1 MLIYGGNLMGRQ
13 KAKINFTPFI
23 VGVVFIILIIGI
35 CVVTREIE
43 QRTPS
48 KEKADT
54 FEYFGFTGDENTT
67 GALGLAESEEVAM
80 MVDDTFLEERGVIVD
95 NRVYVPVKMV
105 TKYLNK
111 RFYWDSNENLL
122 LFTTPSDIVRAEV
135 GSNEYSV
142 GKNKQSVDYQIVKT
156 YGSDACYVALDF
168 VNLYTGMIYDKYENP
183 NRIHI
188 YTKTIDQKAVS
199 AKKKVANVRTRHNI
213 KTDILTAL
221 DKGTSAYV
229 LEEGKNWYK
238 VYTEDCFIGY
248 VRKKECT
255 TGDVKPVDIDFEEPV
270 YSNISKN
277 YTINLAWHQ
286 VSGTGANSKLA
297 SLIENVKG
305 VNTISPTWF
314 SLSDNEGNISSL
326 ASESYVS
333 LAHRCGMEVWALVD
347 NFKAEVS
354 TKEILS
360 YSSKRERL
368 VNQLISEVVE
378 KDIDGLN
385 IDFESL
391 APEAGEDFIQFIREL
406 STKCRANGI
415 VLSIDNYV
423 PGYTDYYDR
432 EEQGIVADYVI
443 IMGYDEHNSS
453 STESGSVASLPF
465 VREGIEATL
474 SQVPANKV
482 INAIP
487 FYSRLWKETPKT
499 EEEIAAEDAT
509 SETFIPN
516 HITSEAMGM
525 SSMDRVI
532 ANSGVTPVWDDTLKQ
547 NYLEYE
553 YDGSVYKMWIEDN
566 SSIEE
571 KMKLI
576 KEYGIAGVAEWKLGL
591 EKAEIWDVI
600 VKYTN

>member
-1 MLIYGGNLMGRQ
+1 MGKRRT
-13 KAKINFTPFI
+13 KMNFTPVI

-35 CVVTREIE
+35 CFVTKKIE

-48 KEKADT
+48 KEKADIY
-54 FEYFGFTGDENTT
+54 EYFGFSQNEDTASDEM
-67 GALGLAESEEVAM
+67 AIM
-80 MVDDTFLEERGVIVD
+80 IDDNYLENRGIIVD
-95 NRVYVPVKMV
+95 GIIYIPVDVVTDYV
-105 TKYLNK
+105 NK
-111 RFYWDSNENLL
+111 RFYWDSNENML
-122 LFTTPSDIVRAEV
+122 LFTTPSEIIRAEV

-142 GKNKQSVDYQIVKT
+142 GKNKQKVDYQIVKT
-156 YGSDACYVALDF
+156 NGSDECYVALDF
-168 VNLYTGMIYDKYENP
+168 INLYTGMVYDKYDSP
-183 NRIHI
+183 NRLHI
-188 YTKTIDQKAVS
+188 YTKNIEQKAVH
-199 AKKKVANVRTRHNI
+199 AKKKKADVRVNHNI
-213 KTDILTAL
+213 KTDILTSL
-221 DKGTSAYV
+221 DKDTTAYV

-238 VYTEDCFIGY
+238 VYTEDCIIGY

-255 TGDVKPVDIDFEEPV
+255 DGTVKSLEFSYGMQE
-270 YSNISKN
+270 
-277 YTINLAWHQ
+277 YTSIRKDYKINLAWHQ
-286 VSGTGANSKLA
+286 VTSASGNSKLA
-297 SLIENVKG
+297 SVIENVKG

-314 SLSDNEGNISSL
+314 SLSDNEGNISSI

-347 NFKAEVS
+347 NFKSDVS
-354 TKEILS
+354 TKEVLS

-368 VNQLISEVVE
+368 VNQLISEAVE

-391 APEAGEDFIQFIREL
+391 APEAGKDFIQFIREL

-443 IMGYDEHNSS
+443 IMGYDEHNASS
-453 STESGSVASLPF
+453 AESGSVASLPF

-474 SQVPANKV
+474 SQVPAEKV

-487 FYSRLWKETPKT
+487 FYTRLWKETPKT

-509 SETFIPN
+509 SETFVPN
-516 HITSEAMGM
+516 KISSEAKGM
-525 SSMDRVI
+525 SASDSII
-532 ANSGVTPVWDDTLKQ
+532 ANSGVAPVWDDTLKQ

-553 YDGSVYKMWIEDN
+553 SDGSVYKMWIED
-566 SSIEE
+566 SASIEE

-576 KEYGIAGVAEWKLGL
+576 REYNLAGVAEWKLGL
-591 EKAEIWDVI
+591 EKSDIWDII